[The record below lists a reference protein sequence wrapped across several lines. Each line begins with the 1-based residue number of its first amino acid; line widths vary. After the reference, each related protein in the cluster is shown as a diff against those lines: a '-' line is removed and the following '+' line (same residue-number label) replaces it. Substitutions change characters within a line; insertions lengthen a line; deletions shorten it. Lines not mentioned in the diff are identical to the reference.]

1 MARNPEVT
9 KRRIFDAA
17 VAEFARHG
25 IAGARIDRIAR
36 AARANKQLIYAYF
49 GNKQDL
55 FDQVVTEQV
64 ARYVEEVHFDA
75 ERLPDFAGEAYD
87 FFTAHPDVVRLGEWH
102 SLEPADASH
111 PIPAIEETIESHVRA
126 IRAAQ
131 EAGRVDDTFAPE
143 ELLALIV
150 SITRTWAAG
159 TPEFRLSLEQERR
172 RRLPRRRAVVEITRR
187 LVEPQRRPRRRRSAA
202 D

>member
-1 MARNPEVT
+1 MARDPAAT
-9 KRRIFDAA
+9 KRRIFEAA

-49 GNKQDL
+49 GNKQEL

-64 ARYVEEVHFDA
+64 CLYLQEVHFDV
-75 ERLPDFAGEAYD
+75 ERLPEYAGEAYD
-87 FFTAHPDVVRLGEWH
+87 FFTAHPDAVRLGEWH
-102 SLEPADASH
+102 SLEPADGPR
-111 PIPAIEETIESHVRA
+111 PIPAIAETIDRHVRA

-131 EAGRVDDTFAPE
+131 QEGRVDDTFAAD

-159 TPEFRLSLEQERR
+159 TPEFRHSPRQERR
-172 RRLPRRRAVVEITRR
+172 RVLPRRRAVVELTRR
-187 LVEPQRRPRRRRSAA
+187 LVEPR
-202 D
+202 